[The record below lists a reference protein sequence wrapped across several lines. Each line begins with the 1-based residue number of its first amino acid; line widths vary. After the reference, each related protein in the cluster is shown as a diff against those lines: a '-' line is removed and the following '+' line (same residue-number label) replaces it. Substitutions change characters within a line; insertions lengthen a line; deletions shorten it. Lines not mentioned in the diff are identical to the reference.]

1 MTKIEKTALER
12 LLSECFAG
20 GERRRRELRLSREQ
34 ARQVERLCPDS
45 QVRAMGGSWYEIS
58 FQGVRDYGS

>member
-1 MTKIEKTALER
+1 M
-12 LLSECFAG
+12 SECFAG

-58 FQGVRDYGS
+58 FQGVRYYGS